1 MRSGKFGFLGSFDA
15 AAPAIS
21 MIALPLTYDEGDS
34 EGVMTW
40 VRQGNGPHVTPMGFE
55 GDGYEARLKST
66 TIPAWMTS
74 ASAALTL
81 HASIRFYPQ
90 QLRSTSEFVVYAGED
105 DATPFSKMG
114 ISVVPDATNSQITQ
128 LVYRL
133 GTGGTG
139 FVEKRMGRSGWKFE
153 TLSPDITVGGYQ
165 VRPQALL
172 FLDADTVIMTGH
184 FEDTFTRVWKVR
196 LSDFAVLDYFD
207 ATGDWVHIGVMAQ
220 RSNGDVYAGSAANKI
235 CKVDLDASFLAGTIS
250 FSNVIDCSTL
260 FTEGIGGLEFVTVGG
275 TEYMILPE
283 YRYASGTPYF
293 YVFNASTALALS
305 SLSATDRYKRFLG
318 IPRESQGC
326 CMRSGLLVTVTNDG
340 GVAGTSRYGYV
351 KTWDIVTAISSS
363 SDGATISAT
372 ATFDAASKYTEDV
385 AAHPG
390 TNDLWMGT
398 EGITAVGSDVG
409 GLSWWSSK
417 LDGALVEN
425 HYTIEY
431 DGAGLSTI
439 KVNNRLYDTV
449 SGTCAIAVDCVTVGG
464 TPAAAAGITARY
476 FTGFVRNVV
485 LQDQPMTTAQYNA
498 AVNGDYE
505 PNSLTAYEFT
515 LTNPGA
521 ESGNTSGWTVESGGM
536 VALQYPST
544 TGTLPH
550 SGNWL
555 FSGGNNATSISRQRL
570 DVLAQTGLSGAAVDA
585 GGMWAKVRWWQ
596 TNADT
601 VDSGAMGLRLLDVSQ
616 VQISIAYAGIAT
628 MPNVSGSYRPWY
640 PRTLAADLSS
650 GSRYVDALTRHV
662 RASGTVNDAQI
673 DDVRVTVYQQ

>member
-1 MRSGKFGFLGSFDA
+1 MKSGKFGFLGSFSGA
-15 AAPAIS
+15 GALPNFV
-21 MIALPLTYDEGDS
+21 ALPLTYDEDDYAAA
-34 EGVMTW
+34 MTW
-40 VRQGNGPHVTPMGFE
+40 VRQGNGPHVTPLGFE

-74 ASAALTL
+74 ASAVLTL
-81 HASIRFYPQ
+81 HASISFYPQ
-90 QLRSTSEFVVYAGED
+90 QLKSTSEFVVYTGED
-105 DATPFSKMG
+105 DASPIAKMS
-114 ISVVPDATNSQITQ
+114 ISVIPDATNSQITQ
-128 LVYRL
+128 TVYRM
-133 GTGGTG
+133 GTGGVG

-153 TLSPDITVGGYQ
+153 TLTPDITVGGFQ
-165 VRPQALL
+165 VRPQAIL
-172 FLDADTVIMTGH
+172 FLDANTVILTGH

-207 ATGDWVHIGVMAQ
+207 ATGDWAHIGVMAQ
-220 RSNGDVYAGSAANKI
+220 RSNGDVYVGGIANKL
-235 CKVDLDASFLAGTIS
+235 CLVDLDASFLAGTIS

-260 FTEGIGGLEFVTVGG
+260 FTEGIGGLEFVTVSG

-283 YRYASGTPYF
+283 YRFSSGTPYF

-305 SLSATDRYKRFLG
+305 SLADTDRYKRFLG
-318 IPRESQGC
+318 LPREGQGC
-326 CMRSGLLVTVTNDG
+326 CMRSGLLVTATNDG

-351 KTWDIVTAISSS
+351 KTWDIVTAISSTA
-363 SDGATISAT
+363 DGATLSAV
-372 ATFDAASKYTEDV
+372 ATFDAPSKYTEDV
-385 AAHPG
+385 AAHPS
-390 TNDLWMGT
+390 TNDLWMSI
-398 EGITAVGSDVG
+398 EGITAVGSDIG
-409 GLSWWSSK
+409 GLSWWSSP
-417 LDGALVEN
+417 LDGSLVEN

-431 DGAGLSTI
+431 NGAGLSTI
-439 KVNNRLYDTV
+439 KLNNRLYDTV
-449 SGTCAIAVDCVTVGG
+449 SGTSGIAVDCVTVGG
-464 TPAAAAGITARY
+464 PPAAAAGITARY

-485 LQDQPMTTAQYNA
+485 LQDLPMTPAQYSA

-521 ESGNTSGWTVESGGM
+521 ESGSTTGWTVESGGM

-550 SGNWL
+550 GGSWI

-570 DVLAQTGLSGAAVDA
+570 DILAQTGLSGATIDA
-585 GGMWAKVRWWQ
+585 GDLWAKVRWWQ

-640 PRTLAADLSS
+640 PRALAADLSS

-662 RASGTVNDAQI
+662 RASGTANDAQF
-673 DDVRVTVYQQ
+673 DDIRVTVYAR